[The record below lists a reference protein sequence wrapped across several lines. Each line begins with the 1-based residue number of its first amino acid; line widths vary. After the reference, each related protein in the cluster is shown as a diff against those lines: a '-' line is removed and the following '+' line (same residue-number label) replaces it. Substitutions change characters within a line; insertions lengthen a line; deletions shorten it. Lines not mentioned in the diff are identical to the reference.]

1 MLRQPDVG
9 AGAPPAGLHKEYAL
23 DITRL
28 FRRDLIDMLP
38 YEAVDSPE
46 TLAEIAGIPAE
57 KIIKLNANENPY
69 GPSPRVQEALGRYR
83 SYHIYPDA
91 QQKALRSALAEYT
104 GISSDHIMVG
114 AGADE
119 LIDLVL
125 RATLEPGD
133 RVINCPPTFGMY
145 AFSTQVN
152 GGSLVSIPRDDE
164 FQVDLSKVKEA
175 IDSRTKAIFL
185 ASPNNPTGN
194 LAPEDMVL
202 SLLEEDILV
211 VIDETYFEF
220 SGHTVAPLVSEHPNL
235 VVLRTLSKWAGLAGL
250 RLGYGIMAPRI
261 LQLLMDIK
269 QPYNINAAAEVALLA
284 SLKDVA
290 YLRRNIDAL
299 VQERDRLF
307 SRLALIQG
315 IIPRP
320 SLGNFLLCD
329 ISQGRATQVFQA
341 LARRGIF
348 VRYFDT
354 PRLRDSLRISIG
366 KPEHTEALV
375 AALEE
380 IFQEL

>member
-1 MLRQPDVG
+1 M
-9 AGAPPAGLHKEYAL
+9 
-23 DITRL
+23 DITTL
-28 FRRDLIDMLP
+28 FRRDLNDLQP

-46 TLAEIAGIPAE
+46 ALAEVAGIPAD

-69 GPSPRVQEALGRYR
+69 GPSPRVQEALGRYQA
-83 SYHIYPDA
+83 YHVYPDA
-91 QQKALRSALAEYT
+91 QQRALRKALQEYT
-104 GISSDHIMVG
+104 GISSEHILVG

-125 RATLEPGD
+125 RATLASGD
-133 RVINCPPTFGMY
+133 EVINCPPTFGMY
-145 AFSTQVN
+145 SFSTHVI
-152 GGSLVSIPRDDE
+152 GGRLVEIPRDDG
-164 FQVDLSKVKEA
+164 FQVDLPRVKAA
-175 IDSRTKAIFL
+175 IGDRTKAIFL

-194 LAPEDMVL
+194 LAPDDMVL

-250 RLGYGIMAPRI
+250 RLGYGIIDPSLLRI
-261 LQLLMDIK
+261 LMDIK

-290 YLRRNIDAL
+290 YLRGNIDAL
-299 VQERDRLF
+299 VQERGRLF
-307 SRLALIQG
+307 SRLALIPG
-315 IIPRP
+315 ISPQP

-329 ISQGRATQVFQA
+329 VSGGRATQVYRG

-354 PRLRDSLRISIG
+354 PRLRDWLRISIG
-366 KPEHTEALV
+366 KPAHTDAVIEAL
-375 AALEE
+375 EQ
-380 IFQEL
+380 IFGEL

>member
-1 MLRQPDVG
+1 MLRQPNVG
-9 AGAPPAGLHKEYAL
+9 AVHALQDLTKEYAL

-28 FRRDLIDMLP
+28 FRQDLTELLP

-46 TLAEIAGIPAE
+46 ALAKIAGIPAE
-57 KIIKLNANENPY
+57 EIIKLNANENPY

-83 SYHIYPDA
+83 AYHVYPDA
-91 QQKALRSALAEYT
+91 QQNALRRALEEYT
-104 GISSDHIMVG
+104 GMSADHILVG

-133 RVINCPPTFGMY
+133 KVINCPPTFGMY
-145 AFSTQVN
+145 AFSTHVN

-164 FQVDLSKVKEA
+164 FQVDLPGVKKA
-175 IDSRTKAIFL
+175 IGSRTKAIFL

-194 LAPEDMVL
+194 LAPEDLVL

-220 SGHTVAPLVSEHPNL
+220 SGQTVAPLISVHPNL

-250 RLGYGIMAPRI
+250 RLGYGIMAPSL
-261 LQLLMDIK
+261 LQLLMKIK

-290 YLRRNIDAL
+290 YLRHNIDAL

-307 SRLALIQG
+307 SRLALVQG
-315 IIPRP
+315 ISPRP

-329 ISQGRATQVFQA
+329 ISGGKATQVFQG

-354 PRLRDSLRISIG
+354 PRLKDSLRISIG
-366 KPEHTEALV
+366 KPEHTDALVEALK
-375 AALEE
+375 ET
-380 IFQEL
+380 FGEL